1 MLRGRYEL
9 FSLKLNSNR
18 VNFYKWHKEIA
29 EKIAHRIGIY
39 PMLWIAFV
47 KGVILAVLVYEF
59 YL

>member
-1 MLRGRYEL
+1 M
-9 FSLKLNSNR
+9 
-18 VNFYKWHKEIA
+18 NFYKWHQEIA